1 MTKISDDLVTK
12 TTFDK
17 KVVETEGEITDTT
30 GLVTKTNFNF
40 DTKIIEIG
48 KKSNYL
54 WKKLLKKLI

>member
-12 TTFDK
+12 TTFDM

-54 WKKLLKKLI
+54 